1 MARREDVGI
10 KPCYFKEFLQCQ
22 RVTHEEPQ
30 IILFPRPCLRSYP
43 RSGSGPG
50 PLVEWPLC
58 LQAHDKMIWSL
69 WATAAAAKFRVAML
83 EPPVA
88 PSEVAVPCTD
98 G

>member
-1 MARREDVGI
+1 
-10 KPCYFKEFLQCQ
+10 
-22 RVTHEEPQ
+22 
-30 IILFPRPCLRSYP
+30 
-43 RSGSGPG
+43 
-50 PLVEWPLC
+50 